1 MESPARVRLDLAYDG
16 TDFAGWQR
24 QPDRDTIQ
32 SRVETAVGRL
42 YRQTAEQRLPVVG
55 AGRTDAGVHAE
66 GQVAHFDAPV
76 TIPPAGIRAGLNA
89 LLPDS
94 IRVLRATDAGSG
106 FHARFDA
113 TGKTYRYHLLT
124 AAVVSPLRTRYA
136 WPAGG
141 GLSREAMEEGAAA
154 LVGRH
159 DFRAFFA
166 APPGEEPRT
175 PVRNVFTARLI
186 EAGDELVFEVSAEGF
201 LRYMVRRMVGTL
213 AATGRGQLPPERIAE
228 MLRNPEAPGPRFR
241 APAAGLRLHRVHYGP
256 ASPGISPT
264 AGGGGDRRQHERVSA
279 PPRC

>member
-1 MESPARVRLDLAYDG
+1 MGSPVRVRLDLAYDG
-16 TDFAGWQR
+16 TDFAGWQH

-32 SRVETAVGRL
+32 RRIEAAARRL
-42 YRQTAEQRLPVVG
+42 YRLAPNERTPLIG

-66 GQVAHFDAPV
+66 RQVAHFDAPLV
-76 TIPPAGIRAGLNA
+76 IPPAGIRAGLNG

-94 IRVLRATDAGSG
+94 IRVLAAAETAPD

-124 AAVVSPLRTRYA
+124 EPVVTPLQTRYA
-136 WPAGG
+136 WPVGDR
-141 GLSREAMEEGAAA
+141 LSREAMEEAAAA

-175 PVRNVFTARLI
+175 PVRNIFTASFGQS
-186 EAGDELVFEVSAEGF
+186 ENMLVFEVAADGF

-213 AATGRGQLPPERIAE
+213 VAVGRGQLPPDRVGAL
-228 MLRNPEAPGPRFR
+228 LRDPELPGPRFR
-241 APAAGLRLHRVHYGP
+241 APAAGLRLYRVHYDGS
-256 ASPGISPT
+256 ASGKRHSQR
-264 AGGGGDRRQHERVSA
+264 AG
-279 PPRC
+279 

>member
-1 MESPARVRLDLAYDG
+1 MESPVRVRLDLAYDG

-32 SRVETAVGRL
+32 NRIETAVGRL
-42 YRQTAEQRLPVVG
+42 YREAHEQRTPVVG

-66 GQVAHFDAPV
+66 GQVAHFDAPL

-89 LLPDS
+89 LLPDT
-94 IRVLRATDAGSG
+94 IRVLGAAEAAAD

-113 TGKTYRYHLLT
+113 AGKTYRYHLLT
-124 AAVVSPLRTRYA
+124 GAVSPLRTRYA
-136 WPAGG
+136 WPAGD
-141 GLSREAMEEGAAA
+141 GLSREAMEVGAAA

-166 APPGEEPRT
+166 APPGEEPAT
-175 PVRNVFTARLI
+175 PLRNVLTARFV

-213 AATGRGQLPPERIAE
+213 VAIGRGQLPPDRIAE
-228 MLRNPEAPGPRFR
+228 MLRNPETPGPRFR
-241 APAAGLRLHRVHYGP
+241 APAAGLRLYRVHYD
-256 ASPGISPT
+256 APG
-264 AGGGGDRRQHERVSA
+264 
-279 PPRC
+279 RC